1 MNGHERIEPAASDE
15 LGPDLELASALQ
27 RLVDPTTRDANYWLR
42 FRAWILKR
50 AAPELAR
57 RRQMAD
63 LTVGEVLTAW
73 SRALVPTA
81 VAASLVAALLL
92 FQGEPTPPEV
102 AIGLEELLTEGLEE
116 EIFPAALESAEAE
129 AVAFAMERF

>member
-63 LTVGEVLTAW
+63 AW